1 MSDVS
6 LWQLACDGS
15 AVPNP
20 GRQGLAAVLRSPD
33 GARHVRAM
41 AWPSSGCNNEA
52 ELRALMLG
60 LTMAQAHG
68 ARQLRIQTDSS
79 VLVDQLA
86 DGRAP
91 TIQRLLPLL
100 REALDA
106 LAGFDHVQ
114 WLWVPR
120 HRNAEADALARGVHG
135 LGPKPGR
142 PVGMKKN
149 RRKL

>member
-1 MSDVS
+1 M
-6 LWQLACDGS
+6 
-15 AVPNP
+15 
-20 GRQGLAAVLRSPD
+20 LRSPT
-33 GARHVRAM
+33 GERHAQAM

-60 LTMAQAHG
+60 LAMAQAHG
-68 ARQLRIQTDSS
+68 ARHLQIQTDSS
-79 VLVDQLA
+79 LLVDQLA

-100 REALDA
+100 KDAQDA
-106 LAGFDHVQ
+106 LAGFNHVQ

-142 PVGMKKN
+142 SVGSKKN